1 MPAIRF
7 VYFDL
12 GNVLVSFDPTIA
24 CGNVARIF
32 GVSAGVAERV
42 IYGDGLQQRLERG
55 ELDGEEFAMAVRS
68 AIATRRPPDGGSA
81 TMDAG
86 GDPEA
91 VATEA
96 ILSAISD
103 MFTPID
109 AMRAAVESLRRRG
122 TRLGILSNTCH
133 AHWDWVCRQSYPVLS
148 GRFDCH
154 VLSYRERAMKPDA
167 AIFEAAERAADVS
180 PGEILFLDDRPEN
193 VAAAADR
200 GWQAQACFGGP
211 EAIGVLR
218 RFGLT
223 EGDRS
228 MWRQGDVANERAG
241 ERMNGPAN
249 ERAGE

>member
-12 GNVLVSFDPTIA
+12 GNVLVSFDPSIA

-32 GVSAGVAERV
+32 GVTTEVTRQV
-42 IYGDGLQQRLERG
+42 IYGDGLQGRLERG
-55 ELDGEEFAMAVRS
+55 ELDGEEFAAAVRS
-68 AIATRRPPDGGSA
+68 GIATRRSPAAGSSA
-81 TMDAG
+81 ARAG
-86 GDPEA
+86 WDPGV
-91 VATEA
+91 VATGA

-109 AMRAAVESLRRRG
+109 AMRPAIESLRRRG

-133 AHWDWVCRQSYPVLS
+133 AHWDWVCRQTYPLLS

-167 AIFEAAERAADVS
+167 AIFVAAERAADVS

-193 VAAAADR
+193 VAAAAAR
-200 GWQAQACFGGP
+200 GWHARACFGGP
-211 EAIGVLR
+211 EAIAVLR
-218 RFGLT
+218 QFGLT
-223 EGDRS
+223 DGDPS
-228 MWRQGDVANERAG
+228 MSRQGDVANEWA
-241 ERMNGPAN
+241 
-249 ERAGE
+249 